1 MIKSKKLF
9 LGVLLGLMFLFVLI
23 QIVGVASQTY
33 FIAIGEWLPL
43 IDWTTYFGLK
53 LTIVILRVFSLLVL
67 VILLLFFTSNIIKG
81 KNFFVRK
88 NSILLFCSVLPCL
101 LYFLCENNLHIL
113 NDDYSI
119 CINIENFIGVFVLL
133 FLGFIY
139 RKAVLLLE
147 ENDLTI

>member
-139 RKAVLLLE
+139 RKAVLLSE

>member
-1 MIKSKKLF
+1 MIKGKKLF

-139 RKAVLLLE
+139 RKAVLLSE

>member
-9 LGVLLGLMFLFVLI
+9 LGVLLVLMFLFVLI

-139 RKAVLLLE
+139 RKAVLLSE

>member
-1 MIKSKKLF
+1 MVKFKKTIWS
-9 LGVLLGLMFLFVLI
+9 VLLGLMFLFVLV
-23 QIVGVASQTY
+23 QIVGVACQTY
-33 FIAIGEWLPL
+33 FIAIGEWLPV
-43 IDWTTYFGLK
+43 IDWATYFGLK

-67 VILLLFFTSNIIKG
+67 LLLLLLFALNTIKE
-81 KNFFVRK
+81 KTFFVRK

-139 RKAVLLLE
+139 RKAVLLSE

>member
-1 MIKSKKLF
+1 MVKIKKTIWS
-9 LGVLLGLMFLFVLI
+9 VLLGLMFLFVLI
-23 QIVGVASQTY
+23 QIVWVVSQTY
-33 FIAIGEWLPL
+33 FIAIGEPL
-43 IDWTTYFGLK
+43 IDWTTHFGLK

-67 VILLLFFTSNIIKG
+67 IILLLFFTLNIIKE
-81 KNFFVRK
+81 KTFFVRK
-88 NSILLFCSVLPCL
+88 NSVLLFCSVLPCL

-119 CINIENFIGVFVLL
+119 CFNIENFIVVFVLL

-139 RKAVLLLE
+139 RKAVLLSE